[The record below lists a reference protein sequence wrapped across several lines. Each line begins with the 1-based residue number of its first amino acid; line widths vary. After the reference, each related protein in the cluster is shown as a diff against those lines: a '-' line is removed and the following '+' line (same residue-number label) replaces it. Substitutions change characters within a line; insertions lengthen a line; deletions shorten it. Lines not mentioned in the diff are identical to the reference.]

1 MTLKEMMSKGI
12 SCPLSP
18 SRQFSTRKPIPRF
31 EIPVVDAMEY
41 TEKSYDVDPYIL
53 GVLIG
58 DGSLTGNVAIFSNP
72 DVDSQIASERLCL
85 E

>member
-1 MTLKEMMSKGI
+1 
-12 SCPLSP
+12 
-18 SRQFSTRKPIPRF
+18 
-31 EIPVVDAMEY
+31 MEY

-72 DVDSQIASERLCL
+72 DVDSQIASNVERLL
-85 E
+85 PNGYA